1 MSEIGVNPE
10 TGERYPG
17 WADPETLQPSG
28 YRVPAQPAMTTH
40 DLLHPP
46 PVRQHPA
53 PYQTPVP
60 GEGMA
65 DAMEAAVAAMKR
77 AMPPSMNEDPWTGKQ
92 LPDPGDAMK
101 SVLAT
106 IRRSVPD
113 EDPWTGKQLP
123 DPGDSTPREIPGTVH
138 AKAHPTSTNPKHA
151 LGTSKVPLHWAPMS
165 AVVLLAL
172 AHEFGGKK
180 YGITNWRDTD
190 VVRSIYLDAMGRH
203 YMALMDGQDTDEESG
218 LPHEAHI
225 MACCAIIIDARELGR
240 LIDDRGTPGNVA
252 EVLKRYAQPVSAE
265 GPRGYPYDGAR

>member
-17 WADPETLQPSG
+17 WADPETLQPSD
-28 YRVPAQPAMTTH
+28 YRVPSQPAMTTH

-46 PVRQHPA
+46 PVRKHPA
-53 PYQTPVP
+53 PYQTPFT
-60 GEGMA
+60 GEGM
-65 DAMEAAVAAMKR
+65 
-77 AMPPSMNEDPWTGKQ
+77 
-92 LPDPGDAMK
+92 GDAMK